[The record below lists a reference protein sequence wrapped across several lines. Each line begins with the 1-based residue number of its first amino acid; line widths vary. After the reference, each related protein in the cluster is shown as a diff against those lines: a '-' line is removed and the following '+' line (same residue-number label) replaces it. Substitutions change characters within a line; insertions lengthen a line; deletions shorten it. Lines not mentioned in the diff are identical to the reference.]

1 MANNGQTFENIQ
13 AHLSKIPQLRK
24 KIEDAGFGVLGK
36 REREQQSEFA
46 VPAPKRQTTTVLTA
60 NEEEK
65 EEIIPVHK
73 ALKYKKTGPIDAY
86 FKPKQ
91 QKLDDD

>member
-1 MANNGQTFENIQ
+1 M
-13 AHLSKIPQLRK
+13 
-24 KIEDAGFGVLGK
+24 EDAGFGILGK

-46 VPAPKRQTTTVLTA
+46 IPAPRGQKALAT

-65 EEIIPVHK
+65 EKIMPVHK